1 MMHRCRSILAAA
13 ALLFAAACASTDT
26 GAAAAEATLNKK
38 CPMSGE
44 AVDGSGPTSDFKG
57 GKVEFCC
64 ERCQGSWSKL
74 ADADKQAKL
83 DSAK

>member
-1 MMHRCRSILAAA
+1 MKTRCRDLFAAA
-13 ALLFAAACASTDT
+13 ALLLAAACASPDT
-26 GAAAAEATLNKK
+26 KSGASAATLNTK

-44 AVDGSGPTSDFKG
+44 PVNGSGPTSDFKG

-83 DSAK
+83 DKVK